1 MSRAGAS
8 RRGLPGSAISAPADR
23 RFRRPDVRPERRRL
37 LRTAG
42 RILRWIAPA
51 VLVLGAAVWLGRVLV
66 ASEWLQVQHIVV
78 RGNARLSTAEVEA
91 LVADLRRENI
101 LSVALDGYHQRLL
114 ESPWI
119 ERATLARVLP
129 TTIDIEIVER
139 TPMAIARLGRQLY
152 LVDGTGVIIGEYGT
166 QYHDI
171 DLPIVDGLIQSPASR
186 GPLVDPDGAQLTA
199 ELAAAFAA
207 RPDLG
212 RRLSQIDVSNP
223 RDAVVMLDDDP
234 VWLHLGTERFV
245 ERLMTYLDLAPTL
258 YERFEAIDSVDLRF
272 DERVFVRGQGQ
283 GQVRQF

>member
-1 MSRAGAS
+1 
-8 RRGLPGSAISAPADR
+8 
-23 RFRRPDVRPERRRL
+23 
-37 LRTAG
+37 
-42 RILRWIAPA
+42 
-51 VLVLGAAVWLGRVLV
+51 VLV

-78 RGNARLSTAEVEA
+78 RGNARLSTAEVAA

-101 LSVALDGYHQRLL
+101 LGVALDGYHQRLL

-152 LVDGTGVIIGEYGT
+152 LVDGTGVIIGEYGV

-171 DLPIVDGLIQSPASR
+171 DLPIVDGLIPSPASR
-186 GPLVDPDGAQLTA
+186 GPLVDPDRARLTA

-223 RDAVVMLDDDP
+223 RDAVVMLDEDP

-283 GQVRQF
+283 ARGQGQF

>member
-37 LRTAG
+37 LRTAW
-42 RILRWIAPA
+42 RIVRWITPA

-78 RGNARLSTAEVEA
+78 RGNARLSTAEVAA

-101 LSVALDGYHQRLL
+101 LGVALDGYHQRLL

-152 LVDGTGVIIGEYGT
+152 LVDGTGVIMGEYGT
-166 QYHDI
+166 QYHDS
-171 DLPIVDGLIQSPASR
+171 DLPVVDGLCQSPASR
-186 GPLVDPDGAQLTA
+186 GPLVDPDRARLTA

-223 RDAVVMLDDDP
+223 RDAVVMLDEDP

-245 ERLMTYLDLAPTL
+245 ERLMRYLDLAPTL

-283 GQVRQF
+283 GHRF